1 MELNRFLSHYL
12 HNQIDLPKIA
22 PPFHNALI
30 IYPFEKVLQLEKE
43 IFAGNEY
50 IGISLADLRKLP
62 FSKFV
67 RFQDRMVIQQPVT
80 FRNKRDFNTHRLL
93 RCIGL
98 NILLSKLPK
107 SEEGRET
114 DQMLPYMELLEKYSE
129 WPTIISNTQR
139 IFEDCSISFGF
150 GEQRENQNKRYF
162 LGSKDSDFERLRQ

>member
-12 HNQIDLPKIA
+12 HNQLNLPKIA

-50 IGISLADLRKLP
+50 IGISVADLRKLP
-62 FSKFV
+62 FSKFA
-67 RFQDRMVIQQPVT
+67 RFQDRMVIQQTVT

-107 SEEGRET
+107 SEEGRES
-114 DQMLPYMELLEKYSE
+114 DQMLSYDALLEGYSQ
-129 WPTIISNTQR
+129 WPKIISNTQK
-139 IFEDCSISFGF
+139 ILENCIIDFGF
-150 GEQRENQNKRYF
+150 GKQR
-162 LGSKDSDFERLRQ
+162 